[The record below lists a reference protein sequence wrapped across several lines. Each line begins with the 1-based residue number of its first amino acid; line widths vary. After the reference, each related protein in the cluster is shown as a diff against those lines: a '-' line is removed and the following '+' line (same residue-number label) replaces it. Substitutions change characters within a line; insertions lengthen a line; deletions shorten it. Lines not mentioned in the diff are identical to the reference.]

1 MFAKTTPESSYALTY
16 MRLEAIQYIPYMS
29 HFLPLYF

>member
-1 MFAKTTPESSYALTY
+1 MFAKTTPEAIYALTY

-29 HFLPLYF
+29 LFLPLCF